1 MRSLGNILWHFPFFG
16 FVTAFF
22 VFIIGVLLTLTVVAS
37 PIGLG
42 LIEFSKFLLAPYSNE
57 MISSSDLSNK
67 ENPLWE
73 TYGLIVRL
81 IYLPIGIIMVICAII
96 QIVSLV
102 TTVIGIPVAIVVA
115 KSLPTYLNP
124 VGKKCVNRYVAE
136 EIRLKT
142 GKEKAK
148 NL

>member
-1 MRSLGNILWHFPFFG
+1 MRSLGNILWHFPFLG

-22 VFIIGVLLTLTVVAS
+22 VFITGILLTLTVVAS

-57 MISSSDLSNK
+57 MISSSELSNK
-67 ENPLWE
+67 KNPLWE
-73 TYGLIVRL
+73 TYGLIVGL
-81 IYLPIGIIMVICAII
+81 IYLPIGIIMVLCTVF
-96 QIVSLV
+96 QIVLLASSL
-102 TTVIGIPVAIVVA
+102 IGIPMAIVLA

-124 VGKKCVNRYVAE
+124 VGKKCVNSYVAE
-136 EIRLKT
+136 EIRIRN